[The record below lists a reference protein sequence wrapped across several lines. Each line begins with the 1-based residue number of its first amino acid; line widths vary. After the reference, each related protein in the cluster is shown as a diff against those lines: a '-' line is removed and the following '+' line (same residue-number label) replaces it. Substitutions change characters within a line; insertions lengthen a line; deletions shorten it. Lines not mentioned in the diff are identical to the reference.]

1 MEPNAPRS
9 TQSLNAL
16 YPLALLLALAL
27 VAGGIYY
34 GLETNGWVPA
44 FVAGLAVIAVLVTWP
59 LAISLSSAG
68 TVFGGVR
75 DALSPI
81 YERLE
86 QFSVMLNEMSEQQLL
101 SEQAKTVAYRE
112 KDREALRRAIQE
124 DVAKKDWEGA
134 LVLVDEMDTR
144 FGYKQE
150 AERIRQEINQRFD
163 EHIRRQVHASRS
175 VIERYVA
182 NQQWAAAHRE
192 ADRMVQQFPTN
203 DDARRLATEIET
215 RRTAHKEKLLNDYND
230 MIARKDVDGAIATI
244 RQLDFYLTPEEG
256 AGMQDSVRNVFKD
269 KLNLLKDQF
278 TDQVHKADW
287 TNAYRTGD
295 LIVRE
300 YPNTQMAREVRDKL
314 ESLKQRAAETAP
326 AASVTN

>member
-1 MEPNAPRS
+1 MESKS
-9 TQSLNAL
+9 TAVKSLNVL
-16 YPLALLLALAL
+16 YPLALLLALGL
-27 VAGGIYY
+27 AGGGGYY
-34 GLETNGWVPA
+34 GYRTHDWTPA
-44 FVAGLAVIAVLVTWP
+44 FLGGLAVIGVLVTWP
-59 LAISLSSAG
+59 IAACLGATGSMCGNLREAM
-68 TVFGGVR
+68 TPV
-75 DALSPI
+75 

-86 QFSVMLNEMSEQQLL
+86 QFSIILNEMSEQQLL

-192 ADRMVQQFPTN
+192 ADRMVEQFPTN
-203 DDARRLATEIET
+203 EDARKLASEIES
-215 RRTAHKEKLLNDYND
+215 RRTAYKEKLLGDYND

-256 AGMQDSVRNVFKD
+256 AGMQESVRNVFKD

-278 TDQVHKADW
+278 TDAVHRGDW

-295 LIVRE
+295 QIVRD

-314 ESLKQRAAETAP
+314 ESLKQRAAETATP
-326 AASVTN
+326 AAVPAQ